1 MVLQAPLPPGFS
13 ELRPHQVDAI
23 EEIVELFMSG
33 TDVVYLDAPTG
44 SGKTLIGHQVAAE
57 LNARALYVCSDKSL
71 QDQFARD
78 FKHAKVLK
86 GRANYPVGTPQQAAT
101 AAECTATAFDA
112 PCLFCPGGK
121 PECPY
126 EIAKAEA
133 IAADLAVTNTA
144 YLLAEANGP
153 GRLKGRELVI
163 ADEGDTLETILM
175 GYVEYRAPAKLV
187 REVGMYSPKKGVHK
201 KTLVEWLTTFAVALD
216 TRLQKMNRTQ
226 DPQEYNRWL
235 YAREDA
241 QRMAKEVQDDIDYR
255 ESNDESTGVWL
266 RDYEYSRDPNPDP
279 GLVLKPVMVNKFGT
293 KNLWRHGQLWLVMSA
308 TIISADE
315 MSQSLGV
322 VGDYAT
328 VTVPM
333 TFPVENRPIIL
344 CPIANPTYKEMD
356 KAILDLAHG
365 IRVACEKHE
374 GERVI
379 VHTVSYKLAR
389 DLEEQ
394 LRRGEDRLTGR
405 SIITY
410 TEGRGREDALRKYKR
425 TEGAVLLAPSM
436 TRGIDL
442 PDELCRVQIIAK
454 CPFPALGDKQI
465 ASRLHLPGGQL
476 WYTVK
481 TIRDIVQMTG
491 RAVRHKDDWA
501 VTYIMDINF
510 GRNLWSK
517 WKRMF
522 PAWWTESV
530 NTKADIRDFIRRDGR

>member
-1 MVLQAPLPPGFS
+1 MPTAPLPPGFT
-13 ELRPHQVDAI
+13 ELRPHQEDAI
-23 EEIVELFMSG
+23 DEAVELFNSG
-33 TDVVYLDAPTG
+33 IDVVYMDAPTG
-44 SGKTLIGHQVAAE
+44 SGKTLIGHQIAAE
-57 LNARALYVCSDKSL
+57 LGVKALYVCSDKSL

-78 FKHAKVLK
+78 FKHAKILK
-86 GRANYPVGTPQQAAT
+86 GRANYPVGTPAQCAT
-101 AAECTATAFDA
+101 AAECTASGFDD
-112 PCLFCPGGK
+112 PCLFCVGGK

-133 IAADLAVTNTA
+133 IASDLAVTNTS

-153 GRLKGRELVI
+153 GKLKGRGLVI
-163 ADEGDTLETILM
+163 ADEGDTLEQIMM

-187 REVGMYSPKKGVHK
+187 KECRMVSPKKGVHK
-201 KTLVEWLTTFAVALD
+201 KTLVEWLNTFHAALVQGKA
-216 TRLQKMNRTQ
+216 RLNKLD
-226 DPQEYNRWL
+226 DPQEYIRWS
-235 YAREDA
+235 YAIDDAYRMAREL
-241 QRMAKEVQDDIDYR
+241 QDDIDLR
-255 ESNDESTGVWL
+255 QSNDEASGVWL

-279 GLVLKPVMVNKFGT
+279 GLILKPVMVNKFGV

-365 IRVACEKHE
+365 IRVACEKHP

-405 SIITY
+405 TIITY

-436 TRGIDL
+436 SRGIDL
-442 PDELCRVQIIAK
+442 PDDLCRVQIIAK

-491 RAVRHKDDWA
+491 RAVRHENDWA

-517 WKRMF
+517 WKRLF
-522 PAWWTESV
+522 PAWWVESV
-530 NTKADIRDFIRRDGR
+530 DTRADVRDFIRRAR